1 MTEFKYLFNAEMQKR
16 NKNSGSKEK
25 RGDEF
30 HWKFSSSTFFSLKLE
45 FSLQDKSWNSYVR
58 EQRYGKT
65 TLKNCAD
72 VTNLKL

>member
-30 HWKFSSSTFFSLKLE
+30 H
-45 FSLQDKSWNSYVR
+45 
-58 EQRYGKT
+58 
-65 TLKNCAD
+65 
-72 VTNLKL
+72 